1 MGVIVLFKKSLPENA
16 QIPSV
21 YGFAECQTTGTRQR
35 RALPSAR
42 PRALGK
48 HVAHGMPTLC
58 RVLAVGKERH
68 SAYRAFVECRKA
80 STRQR
85 QVTCPARAP
94 AVRVPDGRYPL
105 PSAAK
110 RKLHRV
116 SVFGTRQSLFRRV
129 PSSWHS
135 ANSFYFY
142 FSFVQNFYNQLK
154 FENLIPS
161 SIWYFHSLVT
171 VFCYFFMFAGN
182 IFWSYF

>member
-1 MGVIVLFKKSLPENA
+1 MLPLPENA
-16 QIPSV
+16 QMPSV
-21 YGFAECQTTGTRQR
+21 YGFAECQTTGTRQK

-42 PRALGK
+42 PLALGK

-68 SAYRAFVECRKA
+68 SAYRAFAECRKA

-85 QVTCPARAP
+85 QVTCPTRRT
-94 AVRVPDGRYPL
+94 AVILCRVLQRWH
-105 PSAAK
+105 SAK
-110 RKLHRV
+110 RKLRRV

-142 FSFVQNFYNQLK
+142 FSFVQNFL
-154 FENLIPS
+154 
-161 SIWYFHSLVT
+161 
-171 VFCYFFMFAGN
+171 
-182 IFWSYF
+182 

>member
-1 MGVIVLFKKSLPENA
+1 MGVIVLFKKPLPENA
-16 QIPSV
+16 QMPSV

-35 RALPSAR
+35 RSLPSAR

-48 HVAHGMPTLC
+48 HVAHGMPTLY

-94 AVRVPDGRYPL
+94 VVSRPSGCLTAVILCRVLKRWN
-105 PSAAK
+105 SAK
-110 RKLHRV
+110 RKLRRV
-116 SVFGTRQSLFRRV
+116 SVFGTQQSLFRRV

-142 FSFVQNFYNQLK
+142 FSFIQNFL
-154 FENLIPS
+154 
-161 SIWYFHSLVT
+161 
-171 VFCYFFMFAGN
+171 
-182 IFWSYF
+182 